1 MRTVKKTIALLL
13 AAVILLSF
21 AACAKTGAPDSTGAP
36 SPAPST
42 PGSTSSEP
50 NAPAEPDWKGK
61 TLTIACNQLPES
73 LIIQTIKPTTG
84 TLYVMPALYSR
95 LYDYNENDELVPN
108 LATGYEWVDERSVRV
123 FLREDAYASGGA
135 QITAEDVK
143 FSFTAG
149 IGGVNTSSYADIEDV
164 IVEDTFTAR
173 IVLKSP
179 VPTFVDNFRGETF
192 SIVSKAGIDA
202 DGGIEAA
209 SKAPFSCTTGP
220 YKFYEWKEGQYIIL
234 QYNENYYDKSYT
246 PSFEFIKYIA
256 IADNA
261 SRCLAVQS
269 DDADIAGSISL
280 ADTLGYKNN
289 DTIKYATYP
298 QGLASVL
305 FFNCTEGIFTN
316 PDLRKALGYLIDW
329 QECADVITGG
339 GSLLNEASF
348 PRSSPYFYDIPYQR
362 EYNPQKGLELMA
374 QAGYP
379 NGFSFEIVT
388 AGPMV
393 HHMNVALLI
402 QAQLAQYGINV
413 TVTPLELG
421 AYFGIVDA
429 GGYEA
434 HMCNSTDNFVVHM
447 AFYDDRYTR
456 AQNFGGPQL
465 SDPYVTD
472 LVRQARAEFDPVKRK
487 EFTDALQKY
496 MVDNRIGYGICDDVG
511 YVLYNAG
518 KLQDPSSLVANI
530 RPQFI
535 RPAS

>member
-1 MRTVKKTIALLL
+1 MKKTIALLL

-21 AACAKTGAPDSTGAP
+21 AACAKTGAPDANSPSP
-36 SPAPST
+36 SPASSAPA
-42 PGSTSSEP
+42 GSTSEP
-50 NAPAEPDWKGK
+50 STFAEPAWKGK

-84 TLYVMPALYSR
+84 TLFVMPALYSR
-95 LYDYNENDELVPN
+95 LYGYNENDELVPD
-108 LATGYEWVDERSVRV
+108 LATGYEWVDERSIRV
-123 FLREDAYASGGA
+123 FLREDAYASGGD

-149 IGGVNTSSYADIEDV
+149 IGGVNANSYADIEDV
-164 IVEDTFTAR
+164 IVEDKFTAR

-192 SIVSKAGIDA
+192 SIVSKAGIEK

-234 QYNENYYDKSYT
+234 QYNENYYDKSYV
-246 PSFEFIKYIA
+246 PSYEFIKYIA

-269 DDADIAGSISL
+269 GDADIAGSISL
-280 ADTLGYKNN
+280 ADTLGYKNS
-289 DTIKYATYP
+289 DKIKYATYP
-298 QGLASVL
+298 QGLSTVL

-329 QECADVITGG
+329 EECAKVVAGDGAK
-339 GSLLNEASF
+339 LNEASF

-362 EYNPQKGLELMA
+362 EYNPQKGLEIMA

-388 AGPMV
+388 AGPMA
-393 HHMNVALLI
+393 HHTNVALLI

-413 TVTPLELG
+413 TVTPLELA
-421 AYFGIVDA
+421 AYFGVVDA
-429 GGYEA
+429 GEYEA
-434 HMCNSTDNFVVHM
+434 HMCNSTDNFIVHM

-472 LVRQARAEFDPVKRK
+472 LVRKARAEFDFDKRK
-487 EFTDALQKY
+487 EYTDALQQY
-496 MVDNRIGYGICDDVG
+496 MVDNRIGYGICDDVA
-511 YVLYNAG
+511 YVLYDAS
-518 KLQDPSSLVANI
+518 KIHDPSSDVAGI
-530 RPQFI
+530 RPQYI
-535 RPAS
+535 RPVN